1 MTPEK
6 SAYCDST
13 IRPACKKS
21 DEDELEYEQRFQDFR
36 NDCEEKASSD
46 RTTVSLGSNLLTGN
60 RPRFLFGRSHT
71 EPRPLCCSPLGDL
84 SPASRG
90 GTRWERSGEYATIS
104 EAATERPHSAPW
116 TPSVNMETKSFFT
129 ESACLIEQGDIAIFK
144 IPSQTAKGDKMSL
157 LSLQNIV
164 RRNVRNYVYLE
175 IGSFMGGTLLPH
187 LADPECRL
195 AYSIDK
201 RPASQPDERGR
212 AYDYAHSS
220 TQEML
225 ATLEKHLPHAA
236 MLKLLTFD
244 LDASEIT
251 TDHVAL
257 ESDFLFIDAEHT
269 NQAAFRDFLHICR
282 FAKKS
287 SIIAFHDAQYIFD
300 ALGNIEMLLACQ
312 KVKHKVYVI
321 PDSVFVVLLGDF
333 VDLAAN
339 VLSRFCLDKEAY
351 FSNARKDLWKEIAR
365 NNAVPV
371 T

>member
-6 SAYCDST
+6 SVTARRNLVRQGYRWLSWARQPGYSIFGHQDPSATYRRLPPEGRAGKCLQNMLQQIKQPLSVRIQRLGT
-13 IRPACKKS
+13 PKCK
-21 DEDELEYEQRFQDFR
+21 
-36 NDCEEKASSD
+36 
-46 RTTVSLGSNLLTGN
+46 
-60 RPRFLFGRSHT
+60 
-71 EPRPLCCSPLGDL
+71 
-84 SPASRG
+84 
-90 GTRWERSGEYATIS
+90 I
-104 EAATERPHSAPW
+104 
-116 TPSVNMETKSFFT
+116 METKSFFT
-129 ESACLIEQGDIAIFK
+129 ESACLIEQGNIAIFK

-175 IGSFMGGTLLPH
+175 VGSFMGGTLLPH

-212 AYDYAHSS
+212 SYDYVHSS

-251 TDHVAL
+251 ADHVAL
-257 ESDFLFIDAEHT
+257 ESDFVFIDAEHT

-282 FAKKS
+282 FAKES

-300 ALGNIEMLLACQ
+300 ALSNIEMLLTYQ

-321 PDSVFVVLLGDF
+321 PDSVFAVLLGDF

-339 VLSRFCLDKEAY
+339 VLSRFSLDKETY
-351 FSNARKDLWKEIAR
+351 FSNARKELWKEIAR
-365 NNAVPV
+365 NNALPV
-371 T
+371 AGEA

>member
-1 MTPEK
+1 
-6 SAYCDST
+6 
-13 IRPACKKS
+13 
-21 DEDELEYEQRFQDFR
+21 
-36 NDCEEKASSD
+36 
-46 RTTVSLGSNLLTGN
+46 
-60 RPRFLFGRSHT
+60 
-71 EPRPLCCSPLGDL
+71 
-84 SPASRG
+84 
-90 GTRWERSGEYATIS
+90 
-104 EAATERPHSAPW
+104 
-116 TPSVNMETKSFFT
+116 METNSFFT
-129 ESACLIEQGDIAIFK
+129 DSVSLIEQGNLNVFK

-175 IGSFMGGTLLPH
+175 VGSFKGGTLLPH

-212 AYDYAHSS
+212 AYDYVHSG

-251 TDHVAL
+251 ADHVAL
-257 ESDFLFIDAEHT
+257 ASDFVFIDAEHT
-269 NQAAFRDFLHICR
+269 NEAVFRDFMNIWR
-282 FAKKS
+282 FANES

-300 ALGNIEMLLACQ
+300 ALSNIETLLACQ
-312 KVKHKVYVI
+312 KVKHKTYVI

-333 VDLAAN
+333 VNLAAN
-339 VLSRFCLDKEAY
+339 VLSRFCLDKEKY
-351 FSNARKDLWKEIAR
+351 FSDARKELWKEIAR
-365 NNAVPV
+365 NNALPPANCP
-371 T
+371 TN